1 MKEDAAIKEIRDTR
15 KKISAEF
22 NNSPVK
28 LVEHYIDLQK
38 KYKIS
43 GSATVPILSEKSA
56 EYSAKAGKKG

>member
-28 LVEHYIDLQK
+28 LVEHYIKLQER
-38 KYKIS
+38 YKMP
-43 GSATVPILSEKSA
+43 GLATTSMLSEKSA
-56 EYSAKAGKKG
+56 EYAGKSAE